1 MKNIKSLGKKMYCLW
16 TSIASGVNYRLNKKD
31 KNNKSEDIDST
42 CTSVS
47 SLDLSGMNKEQAKA
61 EIDRLI
67 NKKLE
72 KVSAMEFFELDFD
85 IIEKERRMVNAN
97 KRIAERR
104 NKRKQKKS
112 EEVQIILTDE
122 GSFEDFKPASIFNEI
137 RSEANTPNYGEILP
151 EAFTLNFDEI
161 QPETF
166 IPEEKAVEEP
176 IKGQISMFDSSQEE
190 VNTSFD
196 SAIDKVF
203 DFYGTNIA
211 RLVQIYHNAKHLL
224 HKRLTPLFMKIED
237 KAELKNKLYSINSS
251 LAKKI
256 ENATDKMYTFIEFID
271 MKNDAASCFASH
283 ICKKIHRG
291 SIQVREFGENNRKK
305 LIVGFGAGV
314 IVYAAITMTI
324 GSMTAYEYIYNGKVL
339 GVAKNQEDVY
349 KIVDVIGD
357 KLSHQYDA
365 EIIINKD
372 RDIRFNKV
380 IALNQEID
388 NKEDILNKLTY
399 MRDMKVNGY
408 GIVVDGRLV
417 SVLESERAAKNVLH
431 EVKNKFMPND
441 EDIELKEV
449 GFAENVEIK
458 EVETKLGS
466 IKKKDQALEY
476 IMSGSIEKKIHTVQ
490 SGETLSEISKIYGI
504 QLSELQR
511 ANPEVIPEK
520 IQIGQEICLN
530 QIVPLVTVE
539 TVEVAKY
546 KETIPYEIAYKNTS
560 SLYKNEQTVKSL
572 GINGE
577 KDVVAEI
584 IRHNGIEVSRKEIK
598 STIITEPVP
607 QVVLVGTKEPP
618 PLIGTGKLIYPIR
631 GKLTSRYGTRWGRL
645 HKGIDLAAPTGT
657 KIKAADGGK
666 VIFSGYNGALGY
678 TVKIDH
684 GGGRVTVYGHCS
696 KLHVKAGERVYQGQH
711 IANVGNT
718 GRSTGPHVHFEVHV
732 NGKAKNPLNYL

>member
-1 MKNIKSLGKKMYCLW
+1 MSKGHKN
-16 TSIASGVNYRLNKKD
+16 
-31 KNNKSEDIDST
+31 E
-42 CTSVS
+42 
-47 SLDLSGMNKEQAKA
+47 
-61 EIDRLI
+61 
-67 NKKLE
+67 
-72 KVSAMEFFELDFD
+72 
-85 IIEKERRMVNAN
+85 
-97 KRIAERR
+97 
-104 NKRKQKKS
+104 
-112 EEVQIILTDE
+112 
-122 GSFEDFKPASIFNEI
+122 SF
-137 RSEANTPNYGEILP
+137 
-151 EAFTLNFDEI
+151 
-161 QPETF
+161 
-166 IPEEKAVEEP
+166 
-176 IKGQISMFDSSQEE
+176 
-190 VNTSFD
+190 
-196 SAIDKVF
+196 
-203 DFYGTNIA
+203 
-211 RLVQIYHNAKHLL
+211 
-224 HKRLTPLFMKIED
+224 
-237 KAELKNKLYSINSS
+237 
-251 LAKKI
+251 
-256 ENATDKMYTFIEFID
+256 
-271 MKNDAASCFASH
+271 
-283 ICKKIHRG
+283 
-291 SIQVREFGENNRKK
+291 
-305 LIVGFGAGV
+305 
-314 IVYAAITMTI
+314 
-324 GSMTAYEYIYNGKVL
+324 
-339 GVAKNQEDVY
+339 NQ
-349 KIVDVIGD
+349 
-357 KLSHQYDA
+357 
-365 EIIINKD
+365 
-372 RDIRFNKV
+372 
-380 IALNQEID
+380 
-388 NKEDILNKLTY
+388 
-399 MRDMKVNGY
+399 
-408 GIVVDGRLV
+408 
-417 SVLESERAAKNVLH
+417 
-431 EVKNKFMPND
+431 
-441 EDIELKEV
+441 LKEV

-458 EVETKLGS
+458 KVETKLGS

-546 KETIPYEIAYKNTS
+546 KETIPYEIAYENTS